1 MNFDSSRNIELN
13 IKQISLLD
21 DEIQLNA
28 EPKYKISIIN

>member
-21 DEIQLNA
+21 DEIQLSA
-28 EPKYKISIIN
+28 EPKYKN